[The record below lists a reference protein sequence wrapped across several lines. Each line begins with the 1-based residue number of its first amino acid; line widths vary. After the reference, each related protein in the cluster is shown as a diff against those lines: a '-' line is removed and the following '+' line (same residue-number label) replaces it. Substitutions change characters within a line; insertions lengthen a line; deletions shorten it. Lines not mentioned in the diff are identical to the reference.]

1 MAAVCQALCVTLPH
15 MSIVAPVLS
24 ADINKRDVYLPAGKW
39 KNITDGTT
47 YEGCQTIIADAP
59 IEHIPVFERI

>member
-1 MAAVCQALCVTLPH
+1 

-39 KNITDGTT
+39 VNIT
-47 YEGCQTIIADAP
+47 DAP

>member
-1 MAAVCQALCVTLPH
+1 MCVTLPH

-39 KNITDGTT
+39 VNITDGTT

>member
-1 MAAVCQALCVTLPH
+1 

-39 KNITDGTT
+39 VNITDGTT
-47 YEGCQTIIADAP
+47 YEGCQTIIADAS